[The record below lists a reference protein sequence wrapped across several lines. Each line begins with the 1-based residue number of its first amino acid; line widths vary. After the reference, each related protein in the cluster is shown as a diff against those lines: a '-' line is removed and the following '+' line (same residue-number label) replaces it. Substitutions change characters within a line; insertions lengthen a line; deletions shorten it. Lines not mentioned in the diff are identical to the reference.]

1 MCVAQEAGFR
11 MIVLGSIIDSVN
23 GVWLIA
29 DGEEDSRM
37 SCECTTD

>member
-1 MCVAQEAGFR
+1 MAQEAGFR
-11 MIVLGSIIDSVN
+11 TIVIGSIIDSVN

-29 DGEEDSRM
+29 DRKEDSRM